1 MENWRRYVKEISDS
15 ERQEIS
21 SKFYRDPPNKR
32 DYDKEP
38 LTGQEISLLSDSTLS
53 GEVARQ
59 AMLMH
64 IYVYQE
70 IPDFSPTVHNMIV
83 DTAEKSGKE
92 ISKKAEEVDWKPD
105 FSDKDKEKKP
115 KLGTKQQ
122 PDTFDSEGQGYQGYP
137 DNEYDQ
143 NMDCWRISVDPLTG
157 EKRDP
162 EVEWDSSQCSDEEMN
177 RNCWIQMLTLR
188 SMNTD
193 DTPAD
198 DFRVPYS
205 VLEISNSSIKDITF
219 RILDSNGRVVKI
231 SDLFLKIVEGIFG
244 EVNSQKLSRRAVNSY
259 YGGKEYESGP
269 QELIGQPV
277 GFVEIDGT
285 MGIRTFMK
293 YLDNN
298 SIQQSKFRFCP
309 IPFHLVGDKI
319 EWNIQKGSR
328 GSTTKVILPT
338 DQTYMVQII
347 QKQNGTTQVIPAQS
361 DNLGGEHIYGSSSEG
376 KTSVGHNYIMIEDD
390 LRGTLTDE
398 QWDELDQMDPE
409 EYNQTII
416 AYKKSPDIDISVKH
430 KDTDSR
436 TYTYDE
442 DGIKS
447 LMWQF
452 MYLLD
457 R

>member
-1 MENWRRYVKEISDS
+1 
-15 ERQEIS
+15 
-21 SKFYRDPPNKR
+21 
-32 DYDKEP
+32 
-38 LTGQEISLLSDSTLS
+38 
-53 GEVARQ
+53 
-59 AMLMH
+59 
-64 IYVYQE
+64 
-70 IPDFSPTVHNMIV
+70 
-83 DTAEKSGKE
+83 
-92 ISKKAEEVDWKPD
+92 
-105 FSDKDKEKKP
+105 
-115 KLGTKQQ
+115 
-122 PDTFDSEGQGYQGYP
+122 
-137 DNEYDQ
+137 
-143 NMDCWRISVDPLTG
+143 
-157 EKRDP
+157 
-162 EVEWDSSQCSDEEMN
+162 QCSDEEMN

-188 SMNTD
+188 SINTD
-193 DTPAD
+193 DIPAEE
-198 DFRVPYS
+198 FQVPYS

-361 DNLGGEHIYGSSSEG
+361 DNLGGEHIYGSSSE
-376 KTSVGHNYIMIEDD
+376 
-390 LRGTLTDE
+390 
-398 QWDELDQMDPE
+398 
-409 EYNQTII
+409 
-416 AYKKSPDIDISVKH
+416 
-430 KDTDSR
+430 
-436 TYTYDE
+436 
-442 DGIKS
+442 
-447 LMWQF
+447 
-452 MYLLD
+452 
-457 R
+457 